1 MSMSSETG
9 SPQVKAE
16 QEDPL
21 AKSSSEVS
29 EEEKDNLD
37 SDVSD
42 VESVNT
48 SSLLGH
54 SRDEAFDEEVAG
66 ENLNEEVPRGD
77 IDEEVADDDLHAG
90 NAVGGVSK
98 TGEGVEAVKA
108 GGKGS
113 AEMEVIVIDDSD
125 DSDSAEEVEMEE
137 ETNQAVIIKTEPKSD
152 TEPDRRAK
160 EPDAQEPYGSD
171 QDTVDTDA
179 SVTSCDPEGG
189 LDGEDDDD
197 RNEVSQNHDDDIANG
212 HGDGGVD
219 EESAGGRV
227 ANGVIEGGGTD
238 DEEAG
243 DVQLHEVYD
252 VGWLKEMAV
261 GPNNLF
267 YSYMVRSVRCF

>member
-37 SDVSD
+37 NDVSD
-42 VESVNT
+42 VESVNI

-77 IDEEVADDDLHAG
+77 IDEEVADEDLHAA
-90 NAVGGVSK
+90 NTVGGVSK
-98 TGEGVEAVKA
+98 NGEGVEAVKA

-125 DSDSAEEVEMEE
+125 DSDSAEELEIDE
-137 ETNQAVIIKTEPKSD
+137 ETNQAVIVKTEPKSD

-160 EPDAQEPYGSD
+160 EPDAQDPYGSD

-179 SVTSCDPEGG
+179 SVTSNDPEGG

-197 RNEVSQNHDDDIANG
+197 RSEVSQNHDDDIANG
-212 HGDGGVD
+212 HDDGGVD

-227 ANGVIEGGGTD
+227 ANGVNEGGGTD

-252 VGWLKEMAV
+252 EGWLKEMAV
-261 GPNNLF
+261 GPNDLF
-267 YSYMVRSVRCF
+267 YSYMVRSVR